1 MIPFE
6 LDVLVIATGRY
17 VAYASELIDSF
28 DNKIDESQ
36 FSVRF
41 VIFTDD
47 CSHFSR
53 KRVERVEIDS
63 IEIESYG
70 WPLATLL
77 RYQIFQQHW
86 ESVRAPLVMYLD
98 ADTRLRDNLK
108 LETLIRAVEDKK
120 FCAIEHPG
128 YFRRSR
134 IVQFLIKTRFGPWE
148 GRKESM
154 AFVPVSQRRSYVCGG
169 VWFGERK
176 VVERLCHDLAKA
188 VKIDQDRGLIAK
200 FHDES
205 HLNRWRLDHPLST
218 NLLEPTWAWADGYGN
233 LKNLEPI
240 IEVIHKPSDWKRA

>member
-1 MIPFE
+1 MTSFD

-17 VAYASELIDSF
+17 VTYASELIDSF
-28 DNKIDESQ
+28 DGTIDENQ
-36 FSVRF
+36 FAVRF
-41 VIFTDD
+41 IVFTDN
-47 CSHFSR
+47 CSHFTQ
-53 KRVERVEIDS
+53 KKLDRVRISS

-86 ESVRAPLVMYLD
+86 ESVRAPVVMYLD

-108 LETLIRAVEDKK
+108 LDVLVNALENKK
-120 FCAIEHPG
+120 FCAVEHPG

-148 GRKESM
+148 GRRESA
-154 AFVPVSQRRSYVCGG
+154 AFVPMVHRRSYICGG
-169 VWFGERK
+169 VWFGERS
-176 VVERLCHDLAKA
+176 VVEKLCFELAEA
-188 VKIDQDRGLIAK
+188 VNIDQDRGLIAK

-205 HLNRWRLDHPLST
+205 HLNRWRLDNPLIT

-233 LKNLEPI
+233 LKSLEPI